1 MNDPR
6 DEVIESGDELTESSS
21 DELADLQK
29 EFEVRKQKIL
39 EKKLQKKDEQSRLI
53 EKQIPRSPSP
63 PNKANTPIGK
73 PQVNAPSRLT
83 GKIINPLNEDLL
95 KREQTVTR
103 NVNKGSSQ
111 FFSKLHQ
118 SSQILKKTVD
128 YEKREFL
135 FEIPELH
142 DLVVDEKEL
151 FSALHLRKRY
161 IKHEDLTKL
170 FAEKKILKVD
180 KLYAKV
186 TAPGYYEPDY
196 ANWCVIGVITSK
208 SDPKLTKATSNEKR
222 SKYMKIT
229 LGDLSMS
236 VDLMIFGDAFKKYWK
251 LRVGDIVAVLNPNVN
266 PWKPPFN
273 GFNLSI
279 NDDVNSILEIGSSRD
294 FGHCSMIKKDQTRC
308 DSVINILKSDLCN
321 YHQEIKYKQTQN
333 KRMELN
339 GSVNLKSPTNKQGQ
353 KQSMYLSTNEKGK
366 ISGGYLNYEKI
377 NQQTTNY
384 HYEGGK
390 LGENFVN
397 PKLLDNIQVKRR
409 KHNDNKN
416 NELLEKKLLKLLN
429 NSNFKKLGLIKNK
442 VEQPEPTV
450 NKTAFNSSILN
461 KIGFD
466 PTNRQIGET
475 VHKSP
480 QKQRKELS
488 TDLKELYEISSRK
501 KFMRKLTSSTEDI
514 NNKKN
519 KWNTN
524 LKTLEKYKQRYEEPC
539 ASEPPSKDDTILQS
553 PVRLKKRKIDSS
565 ESDSD
570 STPGPRV
577 HSAHKEPSRISKLLD
592 SQYHKTTNILSK
604 NRSGPTKP
612 SSQPF
617 KPAPAVHP
625 DMDSSDSDIEI
636 SFDNPAKKETYNK
649 IIRNTH

>member
-6 DEVIESGDELTESSS
+6 DEVIESGNELTESSS

-29 EFEVRKQKIL
+29 EFEIKRQKIL
-39 EKKLQKKDEQSRLI
+39 AKKLQKKDEQRTLI

-63 PNKANTPIGK
+63 PNKVKAVLGK
-73 PQVNAPSRLT
+73 TNERPKLP
-83 GKIINPLNEDLL
+83 GKIMKSLNENML
-95 KREQTVTR
+95 KREPTITR

-118 SSQILKKTVD
+118 SSQAPKKTVD
-128 YEKREFL
+128 YEKREFR
-135 FEIPELH
+135 FEIPEMH
-142 DLVVDEKEL
+142 DLVVDEKEF
-151 FSALHLRKRY
+151 FSALYLRKRY

-170 FAEKKILKVD
+170 FTEKKVLKVD

-186 TAPGYYEPDY
+186 TAPGFYEPDY
-196 ANWCVIGVITSK
+196 ANWCVIGVVTGK
-208 SDPKLTKATSNEKR
+208 SDPKLTKSASDEKR

-229 LGDLSMS
+229 LGDLNMS
-236 VDLMIFGDAFKKYWK
+236 VDLMVFGDAFKKYWK

-279 NDDVNSILEIGSSRD
+279 NDGVDSILEIGYSRD

-353 KQSMYLSTNEKGK
+353 KQSMYLSTNSSGK
-366 ISGGYLNYEKI
+366 INGGYLNYEKI

-397 PKLLDNIQVKRR
+397 PKLLDSIQVKRR

-442 VEQPEPTV
+442 IEQPEPTI
-450 NKTAFNSSILN
+450 NKTAFKSSILN

-466 PTNRQIGET
+466 PTNRQVGEV

-488 TDLKELYEISSRK
+488 TDLKELYEISNQK

-519 KWNTN
+519 KWQTN
-524 LKTLEKYKQRYEEPC
+524 LKTLENYKQRYEEPC
-539 ASEPPSKDDTILQS
+539 ASEPSSKDDIILQS

-565 ESDSD
+565 DSDSD
-570 STPGPRV
+570 SAPGPRV
-577 HSAHKEPSRISKLLD
+577 HNAQKEQSRISKLLN
-592 SQYHKTTNILSK
+592 SQYHEPTTVHP
-604 NRSGPTKP
+604 GPTKS
-612 SSQPF
+612 SSQPL
-617 KPAPAVHP
+617 KPAHAIQPY
-625 DMDSSDSDIEI
+625 MESSDSDIEI

-649 IIRNTH
+649 IIRNTQ

>member
-6 DEVIESGDELTESSS
+6 EEVIESADGLTDSSS

-29 EFEVRKQKIL
+29 EFEVRRQKIL
-39 EKKLQKKDEQSRLI
+39 EKKLQKKDDEKKLV
-53 EKQIPRSPSP
+53 EKQIVRSPSP
-63 PNKANTPIGK
+63 SSKSAAMIYKPKSNIISNLSGK
-73 PQVNAPSRLT
+73 T
-83 GKIINPLNEDLL
+83 INLPKEDLQKGGL
-95 KREQTVTR
+95 SITR
-103 NVNKGSSQ
+103 NVNKEPSQ

-118 SSQILKKTVD
+118 SSQISKKTVD

-170 FAEKKILKVD
+170 FAEKKVLKVD

-186 TAPGYYEPDY
+186 TAPGYHEPDY
-196 ANWCVIGVITSK
+196 ANWCVIGVITNK
-208 SDPKLTKATSNEKR
+208 SEPKLTKTTSNEKR
-222 SKYMKIT
+222 SKYMKVT
-229 LGDLSMS
+229 LGDLNLS

-279 NDDVNSILEIGSSRD
+279 NDGVDSILEIGSSRD
-294 FGHCSMIKKDQTRC
+294 FGHCSMVKKDQTRC

-321 YHQEIKYKQTQN
+321 YHQEIKYKQSQN

-353 KQSMYLSTNEKGK
+353 KQSMYLSTNAKGK

-390 LGENFVN
+390 LEESFVN

-409 KHNDNKN
+409 KHNDSKN

-429 NSNFKKLGLIKNK
+429 NSNFKKLGLIKNN
-442 VEQPEPTV
+442 VNQPEPTV

-466 PTNRQIGET
+466 PTSRQVGET
-475 VHKSP
+475 IHKSP

-501 KFMRKLTSSTEDI
+501 QFMRKLTSSKEDLDS
-514 NNKKN
+514 KKN
-519 KWNTN
+519 KWQTN
-524 LKTLEKYKQRYEEPC
+524 LRTLEKYKQRYEEP
-539 ASEPPSKDDTILQS
+539 STSDPRFKDDTILQS
-553 PVRLKKRKIDSS
+553 PVRMKKRKIDY
-565 ESDSD
+565 SDSD
-570 STPGPRV
+570 SDSEPGPRV
-577 HSAHKEPSRISKLLD
+577 HTGQPSRISKLLE
-592 SQYHKTTNILSK
+592 SQYHKPSTVHTN
-604 NRSGPTKP
+604 NNTRPTK
-612 SSQPF
+612 SYSQPP
-617 KPAPAVHP
+617 KHAPAIRSEL
-625 DMDSSDSDIEI
+625 DSSDSDIEI
-636 SFDNPAKKETYNK
+636 SFDSQATKENYNK
-649 IIRNTH
+649 IIRNSQ